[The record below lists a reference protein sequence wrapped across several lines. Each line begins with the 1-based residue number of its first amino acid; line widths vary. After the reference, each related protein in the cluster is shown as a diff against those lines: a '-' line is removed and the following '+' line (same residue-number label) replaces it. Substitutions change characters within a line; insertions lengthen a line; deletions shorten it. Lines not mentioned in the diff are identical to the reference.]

1 MTCDIVDDVR
11 GPDACLPGLGL
22 AAGKLAAPVPTPPPP
37 APTLPALPSLPLL
50 PLLLCVHSL
59 SLCLHLISSVNSPS
73 ITLPRRAVP
82 TPTIA
87 IAAASP
93 KSAPSTSSEDSIGS
107 CIWGRSGDE
116 GRWLRECEESVERL
130 LVVRSCTCACA
141 CGRGSGDD
149 DDDDSGDGDG
159 GA

>member
-22 AAGKLAAPVPTPPPP
+22 AAGKLAALTPLAPP
-37 APTLPALPSLPLL
+37 PTLPALPSLPLL

-59 SLCLHLISSVNSPS
+59 SRCLHRISSVNSPS

-93 KSAPSTSSEDSIGS
+93 KSAPKTSSEDSIGNCS
-107 CIWGRSGDE
+107 CICVCGRSGEE
-116 GRWLRECEESVERL
+116 GRWLRECEERVERL
-130 LVVRSCTCACA
+130 LVVRSCT
-141 CGRGSGDD
+141 
-149 DDDDSGDGDG
+149 
-159 GA
+159 